1 MKAYVT
7 VGLPRSGKSTWAA
20 QLPREVVEV
29 NLDDCREA
37 VNGDAGDQSNIAEVI
52 DLRDALLET
61 AAMDGADVCISDT
74 NIDPHFRRQLVEQLR
89 GLGYDVQAVV
99 LNTPL
104 DVCLA
109 RNARAERQ
117 VPVEVILAMHQM
129 LTVGEGLPST
139 DEGFAAIAWL
149 HEVATNV

>member
-7 VGLPRSGKSTWAA
+7 IGLPRSGKSTWASK
-20 QLPREVVEV
+20 LPREVVEI

-37 VNGDAGDQSNIAEVI
+37 VNGDAGDQTNIIEVL
-52 DLRDALLET
+52 DLRDALIET

-74 NIDPHFRRQLVEQLR
+74 NINPVFRRQLVEQLR

-104 DVCLA
+104 DVCVA
-109 RNARAERQ
+109 RNARAERK
-117 VPVEVILAMHQM
+117 VPLEVIFEMHRT
-129 LTVGEGLPST
+129 LTLGDGLPST
-139 DEGFAAIAWL
+139 DEGFCAIAWL
-149 HEVATNV
+149 HEVANV